1 MDPTGAMA
9 MTFSGRCLSGGTSLA
24 KKAPSYREAAAEI
37 EEILAKIDAETD
49 VDIDELAGQVERA
62 AELIRLCSDKLRS
75 AESRVEKVTREL
87 AENAGSDE
95 TDSEE
100 ESE

>member
-1 MDPTGAMA
+1 MDPQGPMA
-9 MTFSGRCLSGGTSLA
+9 MTFSVRCLSEGTSLA

-95 TDSEE
+95 TSDAE
-100 ESE
+100 